1 MAVARNSGQIAVF
14 DSKNTISIPLA
25 SFHDAAILDVRCP
38 GISVVHDA
46 ETHSVVRTSQSVSGI
61 RPEKEQV
68 VTGTVERFAWQN
80 PHAYIYVASG
90 EGNEARSWRIETLSI
105 AFMRQMGW
113 GPDTI
118 RAGDNVTVTVNPSRT
133 EGRATGWLI
142 DIAVEGRDV
151 PSLTD
156 EKRVGAIFSGEST
169 RTDARANSVSGTW
182 LSQVGP
188 AEQWKWIDDPSQLK
202 LTEAGQRAVANYDPA
217 DTSSKVSC
225 EPRPIP
231 RVMIAG
237 DMKSIELIDDVVW
250 IRGEYDVTERVAY
263 FDARPPGRRT
273 VHGHSVARWEGRVL
287 IVETSNFTENR
298 GGIMDGPPSSNE
310 KRLVERFALDADGQS
325 LIYSF
330 EVTDPVYLA
339 EPMTG
344 EMRWLYRPNVD
355 FELVP
360 CDPDATQSFLDN

>member
-1 MAVARNSGQIAVF
+1 MFRA
-14 DSKNTISIPLA
+14 L
-25 SFHDAAILDVRCP
+25 AILSFTMLQPAAYAHHNQFQGFD
-38 GISVVHDA
+38 
-46 ETHSVVRTSQSVSGI
+46 
-61 RPEKEQV
+61 PEKEQV
-68 VTGTVERFAWQN
+68 VSGTVERFAWQN

-105 AFMRQMGW
+105 AFMRQLGW
-113 GPDTI
+113 GPDTL
-118 RAGDNVTVTVNPSRT
+118 RAGDNVTVTINPSRT
-133 EGRATGWLI
+133 EGRATGWLL
-142 DIAVEGRDV
+142 DLAVEGRDV

-156 EKRVGAIFSGEST
+156 EKRVSAIFSGQST
-169 RTDARANSVSGTW
+169 QTDARAKSVSGTW
-182 LSQVGP
+182 ITLIDS
-188 AEQWKWIDDPSQLK
+188 AEPWKWIDDPSQLE
-202 LTEAGQRAVANYDPA
+202 LTEAGRRIVASYDPA

-237 DMKSIELIDDVVW
+237 DVKSIELIDDVVW
-250 IRGEYDVTERVAY
+250 IRGEYDATERVAY
-263 FDARPPGRRT
+263 FDSRPPGSRT
-273 VHGHSVARWEGRVL
+273 VHGHSVARLQDGVL

-298 GGIMDGPPSSNE
+298 GGISDGPPSSNE

-330 EVTDPVYLA
+330 EVADPVYLA

-355 FELVP
+355 FKLVP
-360 CDPDATQSFLDN
+360 CDPGATRSFLAN